1 MLFAP
6 EEDVDYSKAIQGG
19 EDDFL
24 AALAAIRLKILQIPK
39 FKDPVE
45 WIFDNIRLL
54 SNESSRAGQMQL
66 NGYQRP
72 VAADAM
78 SGDVDQITILKGVQ
92 VGYSTFMK
100 GMILYALAYLAI
112 NVIVAQP
119 TAKDAQGYYN
129 DELEPSFRHS
139 TAMTEI
145 VRPTVRGQPQ
155 DTWLEHRFRNSARL
169 YMRSAA
175 SDDSFRRIRAK
186 WLFGDEVDADAW
198 QSLLSDSQGDKLE
211 LFRARGT
218 TFFDSILWI
227 GSTPLVRDTSLVWRE
242 WCLSDQRRL
251 FVRCPHCH
259 TQQYLKWGDRKT
271 DYGFKYTLNER
282 NIVTDYYYMCE
293 GPDHCR
299 IDEEHKEEMV
309 ENGEYIPQNLSP
321 NREGHRGYHWPAW
334 HSMAPKARW
343 QILAQQD
350 VNARGNPDARKV
362 FVNNVMAEP
371 WDDLANNDLNAATTS
386 TQQVPYPAEVPDDIV
401 VLTSAWDMQTNKEGG
416 HLEQIAS
423 REYHIIGWNRKEMPS
438 VIGYGVVLGEPSDTD
453 ARRQFDDVITRP
465 YTKRDGT
472 KMYIQ
477 ATACDMGG
485 HFGDQVKAE
494 CARYPKHM
502 NVWAI
507 KGKAYTA
514 KGKRGPSVW
523 PKRVSKAKK
532 GSTVEWYMIDTQLAK
547 DAMARK
553 LMIKGPGGSRFPMSL
568 PDGYFDRL
576 MCERPWPQ
584 RNGSY
589 HWAPPKG
596 GRSHEEWDTF
606 IYNYAALQGL
616 KTSYLRWR
624 DLNLA
629 ADKLGIAEV
638 PHDPE
643 TGEIYDD
650 VYRGPDLSLSSSAV
664 AEKPPATAPTVTQQV
679 RGVVG
684 RNAAAQR
691 PEPMAAPQAVGARVI
706 TRKRRTGGVVSSGS
720 DW

>member
-1 MLFAP
+1 MLP
-6 EEDVDYSKAIQGG
+6 GDEIDYEKAVLGG
-19 EDDFL
+19 EEDFL
-24 AALAAIRLKILQIPK
+24 AALAAIRQKILQLPK

-45 WIFDNIRLL
+45 WIYENIRLL
-54 SNESSRAGQMQL
+54 TNETSRAGYMRL

-100 GMILYALAYLAI
+100 SMIIYALAYLAI

-129 DELEPSFRHS
+129 DELEPVFRSS

-145 VRPTVRGQPQ
+145 VRPPVRGQPL
-155 DTWLEHRFRNSARL
+155 DTWREHRFKNAARL
-169 YMRSAA
+169 YMRGAA

-186 WLFGDEVDADAW
+186 WLFGDEVDADGW
-198 QSLLSDSQGDKLE
+198 QALLSDSQGDKLE

-242 WCLSDQRRL
+242 WCLSDQRRF

-259 TQQYLKWGDRKT
+259 TQQTLKWGDRKT
-271 DYGFKYTLNER
+271 PYGFKYILNER
-282 NIVTDYYYMCE
+282 NIVTDCYYMCE

-299 IDEEHKEEMV
+299 IDEDHKEEMV
-309 ENGEYIPQNLSP
+309 ENGEFIPQNLSP
-321 NREGHRGYHWPAW
+321 NREGHRGYHWPQW
-334 HSMAPKARW
+334 LSMAPKARW
-343 QILAQQD
+343 RSLAQQD

-362 FVNNVMAEP
+362 FVNNVLAEP
-371 WDDLANNDLNAATTS
+371 WDDLGNSDLNSATTS
-386 TQQVPYPAEVPDDIV
+386 SQQVPYPAEVPDDIV
-401 VLTSAWDMQTNKEGG
+401 VLTSSWDMQTNKEGS

-438 VIGYGVVLGEPSDTD
+438 AIGYGKVLGEPSDPD
-453 ARRQFDDVITRP
+453 ARRQFDEIISRP

-494 CARYPKHM
+494 CARYPKSR

-507 KGKAYTA
+507 KGKAYAA
-514 KGKRGPSVW
+514 KGKRGPAVW
-523 PKRVSKAKK
+523 PKKVSKAKK
-532 GSTVEWYMIDTQLAK
+532 GAAVEWYMIDTQLAK
-547 DAMARK
+547 DAVARK
-553 LMIKGPGGSRFPMSL
+553 LMVKGPGGPRFPMSL
-568 PDGYFDRL
+568 PEGYFDRL
-576 MCERPWPQ
+576 MCERPFPQ
-584 RNGSY
+584 KKGGY
-589 HWAPPKG
+589 HWDHPKG

-606 IYNYAALQGL
+606 IYCYAALQGL
-616 KTSYLRWR
+616 KASYLRWR

-629 ADKLGIAEV
+629 AEKMGMKEV
-638 PHDPE
+638 PHDPV
-643 TGEIYDD
+643 TGEIFEQTY
-650 VYRGPDLSLSSSAV
+650 VGPDLSLMASAV
-664 AEKPPATAPTVTQQV
+664 TEPEVVPAATPSSGIAQRAIERRLEAQRQEPTAAPK
-679 RGVVG
+679 VVG
-684 RNAAAQR
+684 VK
-691 PEPMAAPQAVGARVI
+691 PMV
-706 TRKRRTGGVVSSGS
+706 RKRRSGGVISF
-720 DW
+720 